1 MSVLKVLVVA
11 AIVAGGYYAYT
22 KNQRHAAAGESAEAV
37 VSANGFVLLPA
48 VNDQGSGVLVFA
60 AQGCPLEDAARA
72 DQLAADLKSSGIP
85 VRRTNDIGFTMTS
98 PDPGAVQR
106 MQVVMNGQLPIV
118 FVNGRGK
125 ANPTLSEVLAE
136 YRGR

>member
-1 MSVLKVLVVA
+1 MSALKVVVIA
-11 AIVAGGYYAYT
+11 AVVAGGYYAYT
-22 KNQRHAAAGESAEAV
+22 KKQQQAEVSESAEAV
-37 VSANGFVLLPA
+37 VSANGFVSLPA

-72 DQLAADLKSSGIP
+72 DQLAADLKSSGVP

-106 MQVVMNGQLPIV
+106 MHAVMNGQLPIV

-125 ANPTLSEVLAE
+125 ANPSLNEVLAE